1 MLISVLAFAACVGL
15 PLACDRFINRP
26 ARRKAVAKTQGT
38 CACGTALPADNP
50 DDLCAQ
56 CAAW

>member
-1 MLISVLAFAACVGL
+1 MLISVLALAACVGL

-26 ARRKAVAKTQGT
+26 ARRERET
-38 CACGTALPADNP
+38 CACGTTLPADNP